1 MFLWIVTKIGKL
13 ILLNQVTQIHK
24 GCGKKSV
31 GAHTERLP
39 LQCLLSRELKHW
51 DTHAGN
57 IMSLYILFHDLAHA
71 RQTLNTHRVVLFLRY
86 QPNPNPKSQDFGWRV
101 KSLQPPKTHL
111 YSIRIKLLFNWQLL
125 AASPCFLLIFSIW
138 LVKSPNIDSLNHL
151 RRFCSTFSTSLWMI
165 VNHIFTIVW
174 LNDHISP
181 DFFYMFNDCLVKS
194 TYITQYWLIEAP
206 FEPPTITTLI
216 PWRSVFWQCA
226 RELVNSY
233 SIAMENHHF

>member
-1 MFLWIVTKIGKL
+1 MHCMVSREHVAGIWKPYETIVFAWYAGQTLSKSFPFSQFLEMFLWIVTKIGKL

-51 DTHAGN
+51 GTHAGN
-57 IMSLYILFHDLAHA
+57 IMSLYIPFHDLAHA

-101 KSLQPPKTHL
+101 KSLQPPKKKKKL
-111 YSIRIKLLFNWQLL
+111 YSIRISLLFNWQLL

-151 RRFCSTFSTSLWMI
+151 RRFFLHFQPACEWLWITFS
-165 VNHIFTIVW
+165 
-174 LNDHISP
+174 P
-181 DFFYMFNDCLVKS
+181 FFG
-194 TYITQYWLIEAP
+194 
-206 FEPPTITTLI
+206 
-216 PWRSVFWQCA
+216 
-226 RELVNSY
+226 
-233 SIAMENHHF
+233 